1 MDDKHNV
8 EKVFEVRRWPRIDSE
23 PGAKGPK
30 HRNGEECDPIIAPWD
45 IAVGIFPTI
54 IPQLERLKPK
64 AKFGPMK
71 MRIHGEMFTIQVK
84 RVD

>member
-1 MDDKHNV
+1 MDEKTNS
-8 EKVFEVRRWPRIDSE
+8 EKVFEIRRWLRIESE
-23 PGAKGPK
+23 PGNKGPK
-30 HRNGEECDPIIAPWD
+30 HRNGDEEDPIIAPWE
-45 IAVGIFPTI
+45 IAMAIFPSI

-64 AKFGPMK
+64 SKFGPMK